1 MVPRQWVGAL
11 AALGLAAGA
20 GGCATSGSTSSG
32 SSSAPS
38 TVGLGPVS
46 TGPSPTTSSPSISAA
61 ATGTGASSATLR
73 PSRGYGTYE
82 LCQGR
87 CTGGVPSALHRPLR
101 LPTPDGGPCPV
112 TVHPSG
118 PVTPSSSTEVGFAQI
133 TGSSWLGAEVTWTA
147 HSSYTGPVLIRGG
160 ELGGGPLGF
169 GEGRIP
175 YDSLQLLDAGRVS
188 PRVPAGGRAWTTYT
202 RIRAAGCY
210 AYQVDGTNFTE
221 SIVFR
226 AVS

>member
-1 MVPRQWVGAL
+1 MGSCRWVGAL
-11 AALGLAAGA
+11 VALGLAAAA
-20 GGCATSGSTSSG
+20 GGCGTSRPTSSS
-32 SSSAPS
+32 SSSA
-38 TVGLGPVS
+38 VGLGPVS
-46 TGPSPTTSSPSISAA
+46 TGSSSASSTGTATSSFPA
-61 ATGTGASSATLR
+61 LR
-73 PSRGYGTYE
+73 GSRGYGTYE

-87 CTGGVPSALHRPLR
+87 CTGGVPAGLLRPVR
-101 LPTPDGGPCPV
+101 LPALDGGPCPV
-112 TVHPSG
+112 TIHPTG

-133 TGSSWLGAEVTWTA
+133 TGSDWLGAEVTWTA
-147 HSSYTGPVLIRGG
+147 DSSYTGPVLIRGG

-169 GEGRIP
+169 GEGRVP

-188 PRVPAGGRAWTTYT
+188 PRVPAGARAWTTYT
-202 RIRAAGCY
+202 RIRGPGCY